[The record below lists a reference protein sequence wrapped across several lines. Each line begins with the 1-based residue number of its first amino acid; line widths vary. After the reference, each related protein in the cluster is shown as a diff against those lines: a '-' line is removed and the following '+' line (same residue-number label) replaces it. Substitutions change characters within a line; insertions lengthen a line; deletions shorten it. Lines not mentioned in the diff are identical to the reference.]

1 MSTIV
6 PNIVQMVQGS
16 PEWLA
21 YRRSMRNASE
31 STAVLGLSPWM
42 SPYQLWLF
50 KTGRAEPVA
59 NAAMTHGTRLEPVA
73 RAAYETHTG
82 HVMQPLVIQD
92 QDGVYS
98 ASLDGMVLDGSLIL
112 EVKCPFHGQLSE
124 LWQQAAA
131 GEVPEHYQCQIQHQ
145 LMVSGAAKAHFW
157 VYGDGFGTL
166 VEVLPNPIWM
176 ARIQAG
182 WEAFQVHLDRDTP
195 PALSDT
201 DTRLRNDPEWIEAAN
216 AFLVAKKASDEA
228 SEASEVVRQRL
239 LALAEHPKELGAG
252 VSVTR
257 YWRQGNVDY
266 KKVPQLAGVELDNF
280 RGTGRFDVR
289 VSAL

>member
-1 MSTIV
+1 
-6 PNIVQMVQGS
+6 
-16 PEWLA
+16 
-21 YRRSMRNASE
+21 
-31 STAVLGLSPWM
+31 
-42 SPYQLWLF
+42 
-50 KTGRAEPVA
+50 
-59 NAAMTHGTRLEPVA
+59 
-73 RAAYETHTG
+73 
-82 HVMQPLVIQD
+82 MQPLVIQD
-92 QDGVYS
+92 QDGVCS

-166 VEVLPNPIWM
+166 VEVLPDPTWM

-216 AFLVAKKASDEA
+216 TFLVAKKASDEA
-228 SEASEVVRQRL
+228 SEALEVARQRL

-266 KKVPQLAGVELDNF
+266 KKVPQLAGVELNNF

-289 VSAL
+289 ISTS

>member
-1 MSTIV
+1 M
-6 PNIVQMVQGS
+6 NRIVQLQQGTA
-16 PEWLA
+16 EWLA

-31 STAVLGLSPWM
+31 SAAVLGLSPWM
-42 SPYQLWLF
+42 SPYQLWLL
-50 KTGRAEPVA
+50 KTGRAEPVST
-59 NAAMTHGTRLEPVA
+59 AAMAHGTRLEPEA
-73 RAAYETHTG
+73 RDTYEAQTG

-92 QDGVYS
+92 PDGVYS

-166 VEVLPNPIWM
+166 VEVWPDPVWFE
-176 ARIQAG
+176 RIRAG
-182 WEAFQVHLDRDTP
+182 WEAFQVHLDRDSP
-195 PALSDT
+195 PPLTDA
-201 DTRLRNDPEWIEAAN
+201 DTRLRSDSAWVDAAT
-216 AFLVAKKASDEA
+216 AYLAAKRASDEA
-228 SEASEVVRQRL
+228 SEALEVARQRL
-239 LALAEHPKELGAG
+239 LALAEHPKEQGAG
-252 VSVTR
+252 VAVTR

-266 KKVPQLAGVELDNF
+266 KKVPQLAGVELEKY
-280 RGTGRFDVR
+280 RGSSRQDVR
-289 VSAL
+289 VSTT